1 MKIFIRIITFII
13 FICLLAACNGND
25 PASQDRLERMRAL
38 HSGRTYEDPE
48 KGFQEVYERDEADRM
63 ENIILWNDR
72 EDGTLPVSE
81 FYDHIYVENIG
92 DEDFSYGDT
101 QTRLEFF
108 DNGKWYTFPYPASM
122 HLDVGHMVSP
132 GEKYLLVFAFDL
144 DKLEVPGHY
153 RIVLENLYFSEEANR
168 KWREYVDTHDGK
180 YPQFEFI
187 AEIAELKWTAIEVD
201 VIDE

>member
-1 MKIFIRIITFII
+1 MKILIHPLLTV
-13 FICLLAACNGND
+13 FICFLIVFATDNVFYRDRFERIRAAHWGF
-25 PASQDRLERMRAL
+25 L
-38 HSGRTYEDPE
+38 YEDPE
-48 KGFQEVYERDEADRM
+48 KGFQEVYERDESMRM
-63 ENIILWNDR
+63 DNIVLSVDR

-81 FYDHIYVENIG
+81 FYDHIYIENIG
-92 DEDFSYGDT
+92 DEDFTYGDT
-101 QTRLEFF
+101 QTRLEFW

-187 AEIAELKWTAIEVD
+187 AEIAELKWTAVEVD

>member
-25 PASQDRLERMRAL
+25 PAAQDRLERMRAL

-81 FYDHIYVENIG
+81 FYDHIYVENIVWNFLIMVNG
-92 DEDFSYGDT
+92 
-101 QTRLEFF
+101 TR
-108 DNGKWYTFPYPASM
+108 FPIRPVCILMLAIWF
-122 HLDVGHMVSP
+122 HP
-132 GEKYLLVFAFDL
+132 EKNIYSFLRL
-144 DKLEVPGHY
+144 
-153 RIVLENLYFSEEANR
+153 
-168 KWREYVDTHDGK
+168 T
-180 YPQFEFI
+180 
-187 AEIAELKWTAIEVD
+187 
-201 VIDE
+201 